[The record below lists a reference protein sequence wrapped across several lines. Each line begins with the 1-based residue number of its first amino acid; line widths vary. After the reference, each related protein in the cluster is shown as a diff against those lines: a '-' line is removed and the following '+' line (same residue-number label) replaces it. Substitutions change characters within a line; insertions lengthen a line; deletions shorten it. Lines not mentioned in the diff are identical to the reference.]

1 MSRTTNNHKPN
12 GDIMKNLNM
21 KSFIKNSSIPAT
33 LIRAVVKNMNGWKSF
48 KESAQDVVDHGASC
62 GFGNFIYYTDTVAFT
77 AKNRKAIA
85 ELAAQQA
92 ADFGDSSE
100 IEMILGFN
108 CLQGYD
114 DPITTSEIAKA
125 LYGRLADTDTK
136 TIIYNALAWYAL
148 EEGARAYCDLLE
160 QD

>member
-1 MSRTTNNHKPN
+1 
-12 GDIMKNLNM
+12 MKNLNM
-21 KSFIKNSSIPAT
+21 KTLIANSSIPAT
-33 LIRAVVKNMNGWKSF
+33 LIRAVVKNMGGWDSF

-62 GFGNFIYYTDTVAFT
+62 GFGSFIYYTDTVTFT

-108 CLQGYD
+108 CLQHD
-114 DPITTSEIAKA
+114 DLTSSDMARA
-125 LYGRLADTDTK
+125 LYGRLTDYDKK
-136 TIIYNALAWYAL
+136 TTIYNVLAWYAL
-148 EEGARAYCDLLE
+148 EEVARAYCDLVE

>member
-1 MSRTTNNHKPN
+1 
-12 GDIMKNLNM
+12 MKNLNM
-21 KSFIKNSSIPAT
+21 KTLIANSSIPAT
-33 LIRAVVKNMNGWKSF
+33 LIRAVVKNMNGWDSF
-48 KESAQDVVDHGASC
+48 KESAQDVVDHGAVC
-62 GFGNFIYYTDTVAFT
+62 GFGNFIYYTDTVCFT

-108 CLQGYD
+108 VIKKDND
-114 DPITTSEIAKA
+114 DLTSSDIARA
-125 LYGRLADTDTK
+125 LYGRLADEDKK
-136 TIIYNALAWYAL
+136 TTIYNVLAWYAL
-148 EEGARAYCDLLE
+148 EEVAQAYCDLLE

>member
-1 MSRTTNNHKPN
+1 
-12 GDIMKNLNM
+12 MKNLNL
-21 KSFIKNSSIPAT
+21 KTLIANSSIPAT
-33 LIRAVVKNMNGWKSF
+33 LIRAVVKNMNGWDSF
-48 KESAQDVVDHGASC
+48 KKSAQDVVDHGASC

-92 ADFGDSSE
+92 ADFGDYSE

-108 CLQGYD
+108 VIKKDND
-114 DPITTSEIAKA
+114 DLTSSDIARA
-125 LYGRLADTDTK
+125 LYGHLTDDDKK
-136 TIIYNALAWYAL
+136 TTIYNVLAWYAL
-148 EEGARAYCDLLE
+148 EEVSRAYCDLVE

>member
-1 MSRTTNNHKPN
+1 
-12 GDIMKNLNM
+12 MKNLNM
-21 KSFIKNSSIPAT
+21 KTLIANSSIPAT
-33 LIRAVVKNMNGWKSF
+33 LIRAVVKNMNGWDSF

-62 GFGNFIYYTDTVAFT
+62 GFGNFIYYTDTITFT

-108 CLQGYD
+108 VIKKDND
-114 DPITTSEIAKA
+114 DLTSSDIARA
-125 LYGRLADTDTK
+125 LYGRLADEDKK
-136 TIIYNALAWYAL
+136 TTIYNVLAWYAL
-148 EEGARAYCDLLE
+148 EEVAQAYCDLVE

>member
-1 MSRTTNNHKPN
+1 
-12 GDIMKNLNM
+12 MKNLTM
-21 KSFIKNSSIPAT
+21 KTLIAKSEINAD
-33 LIRAVVKNMNGWKSF
+33 LIRAVVKNMNGWDSF
-48 KESAQDVVDHGASC
+48 KESAQDIVDHGAAC

-108 CLQGYD
+108 QLKHD
-114 DPITTSEIAKA
+114 DLTISDIARA
-125 LYGRLADTDTK
+125 IYGRLTDDDKK
-136 TIIYNALAWYAL
+136 TMIYNALAWYAL
-148 EEGARAYCDLLE
+148 EEVAMAYCDLVE
-160 QD
+160 QE

>member
-1 MSRTTNNHKPN
+1 
-12 GDIMKNLNM
+12 MKTLIA
-21 KSFIKNSSIPAT
+21 KSEINAD
-33 LIRAVVKNMNGWKSF
+33 LIRAVVKNMNGWDSF
-48 KESAQDVVDHGASC
+48 KESAQDIVDHGAAC

-108 CLQGYD
+108 QLKHD
-114 DPITTSEIAKA
+114 DLTSSDVARA
-125 LYGRLADTDTK
+125 LYGRLTDDDKK
-136 TIIYNALAWYAL
+136 TMIYNALAWYAL
-148 EEGARAYCDLLE
+148 EEVARAYCDLVE

>member
-1 MSRTTNNHKPN
+1 
-12 GDIMKNLNM
+12 MKNLNL
-21 KSFIKNSSIPAT
+21 KTLIAKSSIHAP
-33 LIRAVVKNMNGWKSF
+33 LIRAVVKNMGGWDSF

-62 GFGNFIYYTDTVAFT
+62 GFGSFIYYTATIAFT
-77 AKNRKAIA
+77 AKNRKIIA
-85 ELAAQQA
+85 EYAAEQSK
-92 ADFGDSSE
+92 DISYRDE

-108 CLQGYD
+108 CLQHD
-114 DPITTSEIAKA
+114 DLTSSDIARA

-148 EEGARAYCDLLE
+148 EEVSRTYCDLLE

>member
-1 MSRTTNNHKPN
+1 
-12 GDIMKNLNM
+12 MKNLNM
-21 KSFIKNSSIPAT
+21 KTLIANSSIPAT
-33 LIRAVVKNMNGWKSF
+33 LIRAVVKNMNGWDSF
-48 KESAQDVVDHGASC
+48 KESAQDVVDHGALC

-108 CLQGYD
+108 CLQHD
-114 DPITTSEIAKA
+114 DLTSSDIARA
-125 LYGRLADTDTK
+125 LYGRLADEDKK
-136 TIIYNALAWYAL
+136 TTIYNVLAWYAL
-148 EEGARAYCDLLE
+148 EEAAKAYCDLVE